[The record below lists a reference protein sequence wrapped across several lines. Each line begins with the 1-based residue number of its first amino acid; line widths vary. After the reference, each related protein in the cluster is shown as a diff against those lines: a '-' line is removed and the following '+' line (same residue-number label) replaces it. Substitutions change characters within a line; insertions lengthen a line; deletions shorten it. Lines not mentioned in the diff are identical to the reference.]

1 MIPLKKINEK
11 IRSPA
16 STEELWIGSHYC
28 DLLGFVCY
36 KDKDF
41 LVEWAKRYPDMLCV
55 IIGALCGIPLD
66 VLKDAQGINY
76 EVGVTAFEKLFS
88 EGRKAIEM
96 MAVCCEKEFH
106 REWREPSCCGK
117 RAKSCGKSS
126 AGKPKK

>member
-1 MIPLKKINEK
+1 MIPLNKMSKTPL
-11 IRSPA
+11 SPL
-16 STEELWIGSHYC
+16 TKEDIWVGLHTC
-28 DLLGFVCY
+28 DLLGIVCY

-88 EGRKAIEM
+88 D
-96 MAVCCEKEFH
+96 F
-106 REWREPSCCGK
+106 
-117 RAKSCGKSS
+117 
-126 AGKPKK
+126 